1 MSEDKQ
7 HISLVVCGHVD
18 AGKSTTTGHLIFK
31 LGGISEREMQKLQTE
46 ADQQG
51 KSSFAF
57 AYYMDRDKA
66 ERERGVTINCT
77 TKEFFTDSYHYTIVD
92 APGHRD
98 YVKNMI
104 TAAGCADVALLLVP
118 GEKGGFETAIARGD
132 HSTGEVQ
139 GQTRQHAKL
148 LGLLGIEKLIV
159 GVNKMD
165 SCDWSEQR
173 FNEIKEEMTKMITLA
188 GFKPKQVPFI
198 PYSGFKG
205 ENLVE
210 QTDKMPWYK
219 GWSANLNKDTVITG
233 YTLYAVSYTHLTLP
247 TNREV

>member
-31 LGGISEREMQKLQTE
+31 LGGISEREMQKLQAE

-57 AYYMDRDKA
+57 AYYMDKDKA

-77 TKEFFTDSYHYTIVD
+77 TKEFFTESYHYTIVD

-104 TAAGCADVALLLVP
+104 TGAGQADVALLLVP
-118 GEKGGFETAIARGD
+118 AEAGGFETAIARGD
-132 HSTGEVQ
+132 HASGKCK
-139 GQTRQHAKL
+139 AKH
-148 LGLLGIEKLIV
+148 
-159 GVNKMD
+159 VNM
-165 SCDWSEQR
+165 
-173 FNEIKEEMTKMITLA
+173 
-188 GFKPKQVPFI
+188 
-198 PYSGFKG
+198 
-205 ENLVE
+205 LV
-210 QTDKMPWYK
+210 Y
-219 GWSANLNKDTVITG
+219 
-233 YTLYAVSYTHLTLP
+233 
-247 TNREV
+247 